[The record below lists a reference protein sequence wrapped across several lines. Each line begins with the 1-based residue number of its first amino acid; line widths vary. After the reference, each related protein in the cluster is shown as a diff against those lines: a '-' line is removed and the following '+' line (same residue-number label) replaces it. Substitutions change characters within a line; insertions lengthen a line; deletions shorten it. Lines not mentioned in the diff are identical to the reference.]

1 VYIGGALLIGLVLL
15 RQVLTIV
22 ENARLYNRLLAYVRN
37 VDRVTDAA
45 AAVEAGE
52 FDPETIAQVAARRDE
67 LGRLARVFQQMA
79 REVRAREQRLKRHRA
94 VVDAALDAI
103 VTMSADGLIRSFNR
117 SAELIFGHTAEEAIG
132 QRLEMLMPERFR
144 KLHRAGLRRY
154 LNTGEAHAIGQPR
167 LELAGRRKDG
177 TEFPLELSIS
187 ETREGEDIL
196 FIGIVRDIT
205 ERKRAEEALKQSEQL
220 YRTVIEQVSENI
232 CLVDVESRQIVGSNP
247 AFRETLGY
255 TEEELM
261 RTTLYDI
268 VAHDRESVDQ
278 NIWRT
283 LREGRTFVGERRY
296 RRKDGSLLDVEASGS
311 TILHNGKETM
321 CLVAHDITERAR
333 AQELLEERV
342 ATLSRIAANLAF
354 DLPAEDTLNVLAESA
369 VNASTAV
376 ACAVVLID
384 EGADTLH
391 LFGSYGLPEG
401 YTAGLQEAYRAGA
414 PSPSLRAFHTRQ
426 PVLESDLRRFLLDD
440 ARYAPVHR
448 FVREVPWDIAYSL
461 PLVSRD
467 RAVGAIF
474 FCYLPG
480 EEPGEDEQV
489 FLKAVADQ
497 AAVAIENARLFAE
510 ARGKAALEERQRL
523 ARELHDSVSQAL
535 YGIALGAKTARALVK
550 RNPDQAADPLD
561 YVLSLAEAGLA
572 EMRALIFELRPESL
586 ETEGLVVALEKQAA
600 ALRARHEIEVETVLC
615 AEPEASPE
623 AKEAVYRI
631 AQEALHNTVKH
642 ARAANVQIKV
652 ECDPEWM
659 TLEISDDG
667 IGFDAH
673 GDFPGHLGLRS
684 MRERALRLGGTLE
697 VDSTS
702 GKGTRICAQIPI

>member
-1 VYIGGALLIGLVLL
+1 
-15 RQVLTIV
+15 
-22 ENARLYNRLLAYVRN
+22 
-37 VDRVTDAA
+37 
-45 AAVEAGE
+45 
-52 FDPETIAQVAARRDE
+52 
-67 LGRLARVFQQMA
+67 
-79 REVRAREQRLKRHRA
+79 
-94 VVDAALDAI
+94 
-103 VTMSADGLIRSFNR
+103 
-117 SAELIFGHTAEEAIG
+117 
-132 QRLEMLMPERFR
+132 
-144 KLHRAGLRRY
+144 LRRY

-255 TEEELM
+255 TEEELK

-311 TILHNGKETM
+311 TILHNGKETL

-354 DLPAEDTLNVLAESA
+354 DLPAEDTLNVLAES
-369 VNASTAV
+369 VVKTSTAV

-426 PVLESDLRRFLLDD
+426 PVLVSDLRRFLLDD
-440 ARYAPVHR
+440 ARYAPIHR

-615 AEPEASPE
+615 AEPEASLE

-652 ECDPEWM
+652 ECDFEWIN
-659 TLEISDDG
+659 LEVSDDG